1 MLAAGAAVNSL
12 PETDGVLPIT
22 PVAGHVVELEPE
34 DGGTGGAYPEGAPSL
49 LGPTYL
55 AWAGERLCV
64 GATKEYGEMGAA
76 ASAASGEARGAAADE
91 AAAFLRAEAARV
103 WPPSASWRTRRVLRG
118 TRGTPP
124 RTPAGAVPLTGCLNG
139 MRGDEAV
146 ASGQDWWLLGGLG
159 ARGLVYHGLLGR
171 SVADAV
177 LGRDASRLYE
187 ETIAWQSS
195 SSS

>member
-103 WPPSASWRTRRVLRG
+103 WPPSASWRTRAPSPHSMRSAKRVKKRFESQ
-118 TRGTPP
+118 PIP
-124 RTPAGAVPLTGCLNG
+124 F
-139 MRGDEAV
+139 
-146 ASGQDWWLLGGLG
+146 
-159 ARGLVYHGLLGR
+159 LGR
-171 SVADAV
+171 FI
-177 LGRDASRLYE
+177 R
-187 ETIAWQSS
+187 
-195 SSS
+195 